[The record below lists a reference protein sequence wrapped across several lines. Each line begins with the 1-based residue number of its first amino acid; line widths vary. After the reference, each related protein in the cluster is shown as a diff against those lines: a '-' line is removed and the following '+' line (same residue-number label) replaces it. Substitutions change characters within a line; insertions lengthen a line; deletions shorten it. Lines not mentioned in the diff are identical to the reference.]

1 MLTTFNA
8 ILVEEANRLDGD
20 LYTRSIH
27 TSPWIDLVDT
37 GAFPDGIGDVVS
49 TMVWERTLPGSSI
62 VWKNMMGADN
72 GSSDTILPPTQTVS
86 TAKRLQEYRLQH
98 TSLESDTLNVND
110 LRTAVIRDAQLSAIR
125 DNLSTNTNYLWF
137 TRARQE
143 YDRLTKHVA
152 LVAAGNVES
161 ASGGSADTTSSDLV
175 LSNNALTRYR
185 QRMIRMQ
192 AAPLD
197 RVNGAPIFGLICD
210 SEVSDAL
217 RSEVSIAEA
226 LKHDGRANEL
236 LAPLGVEKAYKN
248 FFHIVDDLAPR
259 YTFSSGVYTE
269 VLPYTTE
276 AADPANGKFGIRLI
290 ENTAYE
296 TATHTRSY
304 IFQRDVYKML
314 YPNTVTSAAAGVT
327 FDPVMY
333 RGDWKWLNVVN
344 VDKNSTAY
352 NPDGTIG
359 FFRGVFASAT
369 KAIKPEQGFTVIHK
383 RPGV

>member
-72 GSSDTILPPTQTVS
+72 GSSDTILPPTQTIS

-143 YDRLTKHVA
+143 YDRLTKHIA

-197 RVNGAPIFGLICD
+197 RVNGAPIYGLG
-210 SEVSDAL
+210 L
-217 RSEVSIAEA
+217 RQRS
-226 LKHDGRANEL
+226 LRRA
-236 LAPLGVEKAYKN
+236 A
-248 FFHIVDDLAPR
+248 
-259 YTFSSGVYTE
+259 
-269 VLPYTTE
+269 
-276 AADPANGKFGIRLI
+276 
-290 ENTAYE
+290 
-296 TATHTRSY
+296 
-304 IFQRDVYKML
+304 
-314 YPNTVTSAAAGVT
+314 
-327 FDPVMY
+327 
-333 RGDWKWLNVVN
+333 
-344 VDKNSTAY
+344 
-352 NPDGTIG
+352 
-359 FFRGVFASAT
+359 
-369 KAIKPEQGFTVIHK
+369 
-383 RPGV
+383 

>member
-1 MLTTFNA
+1 
-8 ILVEEANRLDGD
+8 LV
-20 LYTRSIH
+20 
-27 TSPWIDLVDT
+27 
-37 GAFPDGIGDVVS
+37 
-49 TMVWERTLPGSSI
+49 
-62 VWKNMMGADN
+62 
-72 GSSDTILPPTQTVS
+72 
-86 TAKRLQEYRLQH
+86 
-98 TSLESDTLNVND
+98 
-110 LRTAVIRDAQLSAIR
+110 
-125 DNLSTNTNYLWF
+125 
-137 TRARQE
+137 
-143 YDRLTKHVA
+143 
-152 LVAAGNVES
+152 
-161 ASGGSADTTSSDLV
+161 
-175 LSNNALTRYR
+175 
-185 QRMIRMQ
+185 
-192 AAPLD
+192 
-197 RVNGAPIFGLICD
+197 CD

-383 RPGV
+383 PTHFFLWATTITNLNLPRQSLAAPRPLLRATLSTYLSSQRAVYTLALPAM